1 MAQDLYWPKMDPSLY
16 QVGIIFNLNMFSE
29 HVHFPQCPFDQ
40 GHERLDPYGQG
51 LMDPTRF
58 HQQFAEDLRHQVNFV
73 TFKNAILILIAIV
86 ILMTL
91 MQGPYGMGG
100 GSWGDPSKASSAFSP
115 INSGVGLPTSTGLY
129 FFTISLTVN
138 LLLILSIST
147 GFNMGGA
154 GRGYPFYDPISFQRQ
169 SQVGQSVQNFNTF
182 GAKKIGFNS
191 TGVTATCRFSHFP
204 RTCKA
209 EIEKSQLISR
219 LSACFK
225 TPSLSRLG
233 LSRRLPAPT

>member
-1 MAQDLYWPKMDPSLY
+1 
-16 QVGIIFNLNMFSE
+16 
-29 HVHFPQCPFDQ
+29 
-40 GHERLDPYGQG
+40 
-51 LMDPTRF
+51 MDPTRF

-73 TFKNAILILIAIV
+73 TFIIILIAIV

-115 INSGVGLPTSTGLY
+115 INSGVGLPTSTGLD

-169 SQVGQSVQNFNTF
+169 SQVGQSVQIFNTF

>member
-16 QVGIIFNLNMFSE
+16 QVGIIFNLNMFNE
-29 HVHFPQCPFDQ
+29 HCSFSSMSFCSGPRAAGSVWPGFD
-40 GHERLDPYGQG
+40 GP
-51 LMDPTRF
+51 
-58 HQQFAEDLRHQVNFV
+58 HQVPPAVCRGPETPGELRHIQERHPHPDCNRDPHDIDAGTIRDGWRQLGRPLKGLLRLLPNQLGCRAPHFYRFV
-73 TFKNAILILIAIV
+73 
-86 ILMTL
+86 
-91 MQGPYGMGG
+91 
-100 GSWGDPSKASSAFSP
+100 
-115 INSGVGLPTSTGLY
+115 
-129 FFTISLTVN
+129 FFTISLTV
-138 LLLILSIST
+138 LLILSIST

-191 TGVTATCRFSHFP
+191 TGVTATRWFSHFP

>member
-1 MAQDLYWPKMDPSLY
+1 MN
-16 QVGIIFNLNMFSE
+16 I
-29 HVHFPQCPFDQ
+29 VHFPQCPFDQ

-73 TFKNAILILIAIV
+73 TFKIVIIILIAIV

-91 MQGPYGMGG
+91 VQGPYGMGG

-129 FFTISLTVN
+129 FLPFHSKSTSYLSFPSPQGSTWEALGGVIPSTTQSHSKDKARLANPFKISIHLE
-138 LLLILSIST
+138 LK
-147 GFNMGGA
+147 
-154 GRGYPFYDPISFQRQ
+154 R
-169 SQVGQSVQNFNTF
+169 
-182 GAKKIGFNS
+182 FNS

>member
-1 MAQDLYWPKMDPSLY
+1 MN
-16 QVGIIFNLNMFSE
+16 I
-29 HVHFPQCPFDQ
+29 VHFPQCPFDQ

-73 TFKNAILILIAIV
+73 TFKIVIIILIAIV

-91 MQGPYGMGG
+91 VQGPYGMGG

-129 FFTISLTVN
+129 FLPFHSQSTSCLSFPSPQGSTWEALGGVIPSTTQSHSKDKARLANPFKISIHLE
-138 LLLILSIST
+138 LK
-147 GFNMGGA
+147 
-154 GRGYPFYDPISFQRQ
+154 R
-169 SQVGQSVQNFNTF
+169 
-182 GAKKIGFNS
+182 FNS
-191 TGVTATCRFSHFP
+191 TGVTATRWFSHFP

>member
-1 MAQDLYWPKMDPSLY
+1 MRSTCRSTLTGRTSALRSLQDPRTWPRTCIGQRWI
-16 QVGIIFNLNMFSE
+16 QVFTRWESFLTNMNI
-29 HVHFPQCPFDQ
+29 VHFRQCPFDQ

-73 TFKNAILILIAIV
+73 TFENVIIILIAIV

-129 FFTISLTVN
+129 FLPFHSQSTSCLSFPSPQGSTWEALGGVIPSTTQSHSKDKARLVNPFKISIHLE
-138 LLLILSIST
+138 LK
-147 GFNMGGA
+147 
-154 GRGYPFYDPISFQRQ
+154 R
-169 SQVGQSVQNFNTF
+169 
-182 GAKKIGFNS
+182 FNS

-204 RTCKA
+204 RT
-209 EIEKSQLISR
+209 
-219 LSACFK
+219 
-225 TPSLSRLG
+225 
-233 LSRRLPAPT
+233 